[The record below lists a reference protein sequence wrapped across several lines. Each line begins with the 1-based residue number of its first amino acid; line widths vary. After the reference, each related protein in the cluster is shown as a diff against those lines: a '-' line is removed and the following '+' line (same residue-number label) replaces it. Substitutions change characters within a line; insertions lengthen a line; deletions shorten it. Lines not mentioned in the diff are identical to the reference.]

1 MIRYS
6 LQCDKKHTFEGWFA
20 NSAAFD
26 KQKKRGLVSCPKCGS
41 TGVQKALMAPNVVTS
56 EKAARK
62 PRRAPAERSA
72 SPSVSAPAVGAQNLA
87 FSPEQREVLSRLR
100 KLRDE
105 VLAKSDYVGP
115 RFAEEARRIHD
126 NETPARGIHGEAS
139 LEDVKSLAEDGIDVF
154 PVPVLPDDQN

>member
-6 LQCDKKHTFEGWFA
+6 LQCDKKHAFEGWFS

-41 TGVQKALMAPNVVTS
+41 VAVQKALMAPNVVTS
-56 EKAARK
+56 EKSSRKSRRPSAEGVAA
-62 PRRAPAERSA
+62 PVAP
-72 SPSVSAPAVGAQNLA
+72 PPVPAQQLA

-100 KLRDE
+100 KLRAE

-115 RFAEEARRIHD
+115 RFAEEARRID
-126 NETPARGIHGEAS
+126 SGESPTRGIHGEAS
-139 LEDVKSLAEDGIDVF
+139 LDDVKSLAEDGIDVY